1 MTAPLTLATY
11 NVHGCV
17 GADGRHDPGRV
28 AAVLSELDADVVAL
42 QELAWQPDAA
52 LNLLHDLARRLGCHS
67 IAGPTLLRRAG
78 HFGNALLTRWPA
90 GAVTRID
97 LSLAGREPRG
107 ALDVRLRAPVTD
119 LRVVAT
125 HLGLSPHERR
135 VQTTALV
142 EALGPAL
149 DRATVSD
156 APAGPGPGP
165 VQRTPV
171 TVLLGDLNEWFLWG
185 RPLRHLHRHF
195 GATPA
200 PATFPARWP
209 LLALDR
215 IWVEPRA
222 RLLQL
227 RRHRSA
233 LARQASDHLPLVAQ
247 VSG

>member
-28 AAVLSELDADVVAL
+28 AAVLAELDADVVAL

-78 HFGNALLTRWPA
+78 HYGNALLTRWPA
-90 GAVTRID
+90 DAVTRID

-107 ALDVRLRAPVTD
+107 ALDVRLHAPATD

-125 HLGLSPHERR
+125 HLGLSPRERR
-135 VQTTALV
+135 LQTKAQV
-142 EALGPAL
+142 AALGPPL
-149 DRATVSD
+149 DTAAAFDVT
-156 APAGPGPGP
+156 AGPGAGP
-165 VQRTPV
+165 HPRTPV

-185 RPLRHLHRHF
+185 RPLRRLHRHF

-209 LLALDR
+209 VLALDR

-227 RRHRSA
+227 RRHRTA

-247 VSG
+247 IQG

>member
-1 MTAPLTLATY
+1 MTARLTLATY

-28 AAVLSELDADVVAL
+28 AAVLAELDADVVAL

-52 LNLLHDLARRLGCHS
+52 LNLLHDLAQRLGRHS

-90 GAVTRID
+90 DAVTRID

-107 ALDVRLRAPVTD
+107 ALDARLHTPATD

-125 HLGLSPHERR
+125 HLGLSPRERR
-135 VQTTALV
+135 LQTTALV
-142 EALGPAL
+142 AALGPPLDTAAL
-149 DRATVSD
+149 GAT
-156 APAGPGPGP
+156 AGPGPVP
-165 VQRTPV
+165 DRRTPV

-185 RPLRHLHRHF
+185 RPLRRLHRHF

-215 IWVEPRA
+215 IWVEPRE

-227 RRHRSA
+227 RRHRSP

-247 VSG
+247 IHG